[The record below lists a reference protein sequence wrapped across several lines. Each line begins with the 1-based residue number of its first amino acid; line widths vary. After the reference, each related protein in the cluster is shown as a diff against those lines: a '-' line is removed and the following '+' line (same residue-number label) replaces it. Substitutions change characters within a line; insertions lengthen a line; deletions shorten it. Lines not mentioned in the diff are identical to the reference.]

1 MSLKK
6 TSSEGGDY
14 YISRKRMVREQLLDR
29 GIRDER
35 ILQAFLKVPR
45 HCFVEPGLQPMAYN
59 DHPLSIGSG
68 QTISQPYIVAYML
81 EALRLK
87 PTDRVLEVGTGCG
100 YQTAILAEL
109 VDQVYSIERLSELL
123 LKARKNLKA
132 LGYRNITLKLGD
144 GTLGWP
150 EQAPFDAI
158 VVAAGSPQVPRP
170 YLEQSSESG
179 RLIVPVGD
187 EWSQELVLMRR
198 ETTGWVREKLSGC
211 RFVKLKGRHGF
222 EPS

>member
-6 TSSEGGDY
+6 TSLEGGDY
-14 YISRKRMVREQLLDR
+14 YISRKRMLREQLIER

-35 ILQAFLKVPR
+35 VLQAFLKVPR
-45 HCFVEPGLQPMAYN
+45 HCFVEEGLRPMAYN
-59 DHPLSIGSG
+59 DHPLSIGAG

-81 EALRLK
+81 ETLK
-87 PTDRVLEVGTGCG
+87 LKQSDRVLEVGTGCG

-109 VDQVYSIERLSELL
+109 VDHVYSIERLSDLL
-123 LKARKNLKA
+123 LKARKNLKG

-150 EQAPFDAI
+150 ERAPFDAI

-170 YLEQSSESG
+170 YLEQSSEAG
-179 RLIVPVGD
+179 RVIVPVGN
-187 EWSQELVLMRR
+187 EMVQELILSRR
-198 ETTGWVREKLSGC
+198 QGDGWVTEKLSGC